1 MKDLVFENIKV
12 GYIPDTKVEI
22 NNKSYLIH
30 NVIDGETI
38 SVDTTKK
45 YPELKTE

>member
-1 MKDLVFENIKV
+1 MKEPIFENIKV

-30 NVIDGETI
+30 NVIA
-38 SVDTTKK
+38 
-45 YPELKTE
+45 LK

>member
-1 MKDLVFENIKV
+1 MKDLVFKNISV

-22 NNKSYLIH
+22 NNKTYLIH

-38 SVDTTKK
+38 SVIQIKNI
-45 YPELKTE
+45 LN